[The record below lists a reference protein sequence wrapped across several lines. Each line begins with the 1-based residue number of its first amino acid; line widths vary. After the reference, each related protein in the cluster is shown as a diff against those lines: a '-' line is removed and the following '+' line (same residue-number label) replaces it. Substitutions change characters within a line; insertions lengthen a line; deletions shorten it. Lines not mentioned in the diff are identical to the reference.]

1 MECSPETH
9 EYKLTDLDYLT
20 GDHHLQMMKAALPY
34 LGVSQQK
41 ALSLFV
47 KVQELRRT
55 ARLFE
60 TEETASLG
68 ICSLA
73 RSGNRSPKGGRKLA
87 SFQEI
92 LEAIRPYANPSEQDM
107 IDMTGALLQGQTP
120 AEQMKRFLSP
130 KQQSQLETVE
140 MLLTAMQAMA

>member
-47 KVQELRRT
+47 KVLELRRT
-55 ARLFE
+55 AKLFE

-73 RSGNRSPKGGRKLA
+73 RSGNRSPKGGRKPA

-92 LEAIRPYANPSEQDM
+92 LEAIRPYANPSEKDM